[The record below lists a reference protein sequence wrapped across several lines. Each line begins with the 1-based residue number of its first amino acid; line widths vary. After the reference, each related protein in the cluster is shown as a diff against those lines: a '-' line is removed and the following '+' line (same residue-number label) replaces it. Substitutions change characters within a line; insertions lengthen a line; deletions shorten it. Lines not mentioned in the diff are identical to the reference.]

1 MDSNLLEDQSARK
14 KKKIFFIIF
23 IICLF
28 AVIISTAIYGFTVL
42 KRHAES
48 QSPSTNSVR
57 AIEVVC
63 SVTRYPHH
71 CIASISALYNQ
82 RRRRHPFSKTDPS
95 MIFTLSLHVAINELK
110 PLIQLPKKL
119 ASKTQNQQI
128 NSALKNCGKLLIYSV
143 SQLNRSLISSDGKK
157 SMANETMIGDLTAWI
172 RSGISSVD
180 KCLKGLEPM
189 KSEWRVARVK
199 FNKPGDGDRGGEKSP
214 P

>member
-28 AVIISTAIYGFTVL
+28 AVIISTIIYGFTVL

-57 AIEVVC
+57 AIQVVC
-63 SVTRYPHH
+63 SVTWYPHH
-71 CIASISALYNQ
+71 CIASISAQ
-82 RRRRHPFSKTDPS
+82 RRRRHPFSKNDPS

-110 PLIQLPKKL
+110 PLISLPKKL
-119 ASKTQNQQI
+119 ASKTRNHQI
-128 NSALKNCGKLLIYSV
+128 NSALKDCGKLLNYSV

-172 RSGISSVD
+172 RSGISNID
-180 KCLKGLEPM
+180 KCLKGLESM
-189 KSEWRVARVK
+189 KSEWRVAS
-199 FNKPGDGDRGGEKSP
+199 E
-214 P
+214 